1 VQLIHYIPRS
11 DLPTITYLTERLTEN
26 NLSIS
31 PVFYHDRKKVTLEK
45 MKSIIEFVET
55 DVCKSE
61 FLLRY
66 FGESTTQPCG
76 KCSSC
81 VKNQQKNL
89 EMSARIMEAIHE
101 LSEEA
106 NPLLIIDLISYFS
119 TLEENNLMENLR
131 LLQDDQKIE
140 IDRMGKTVWVS

>member
-1 VQLIHYIPRS
+1 
-11 DLPTITYLTERLTEN
+11 
-26 NLSIS
+26 
-31 PVFYHDRKKVTLEK
+31 
-45 MKSIIEFVET
+45 
-55 DVCKSE
+55 
-61 FLLRY
+61 
-66 FGESTTQPCG
+66 
-76 KCSSC
+76 